1 MRCKSNDLN
10 HNLAIYLF
18 FTNIDYT
25 IVKLEDSRD
34 ISSIHDL
41 EPTYPKVAFTL
52 SSQIKDFVCLDE
64 KPTKVPPLIID

>member
-1 MRCKSNDLN
+1 M
-10 HNLAIYLF
+10 
-18 FTNIDYT
+18 DYT
-25 IVKLEDSRD
+25 IVKLEDSID

-64 KPTKVPPLIID
+64 KPTKVPPLIIN